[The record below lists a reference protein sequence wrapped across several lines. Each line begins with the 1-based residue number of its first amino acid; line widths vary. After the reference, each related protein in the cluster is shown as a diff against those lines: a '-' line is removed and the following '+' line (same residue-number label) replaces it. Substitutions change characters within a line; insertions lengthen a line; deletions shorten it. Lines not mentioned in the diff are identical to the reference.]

1 MSNIF
6 FKKCAR
12 NLVAFTMPTRSSS
25 RVPSGTSNPRARRRL
40 FLSSVDDGGGASL
53 GSGAPLIAA
62 NSTTENQAVSHASD
76 IV

>member
-1 MSNIF
+1 
-6 FKKCAR
+6 
-12 NLVAFTMPTRSSS
+12 MPTRSSS

-40 FLSSVDDGGGASL
+40 FLSSVDDGGGASV

-76 IV
+76 IVHGATLAATLAATEIIH